1 MREMA
6 ELDEAGGFG
15 VPREGG
21 LTGGLDLGEIVLG
34 RAVLK
39 GLAVTQGEDDTPGLA
54 VAAVCWRRG
63 TLPLGGR
70 RSCVG

>member
-6 ELDEAGGFG
+6 ELDEPGGFG

-39 GLAVTQGEDDTPGLA
+39 GLLVVQGEDDTPDLA

-63 TLPLGGR
+63 T
-70 RSCVG
+70 

>member
-6 ELDEAGGFG
+6 ELDEVGGLG
-15 VPREGG
+15 VPREGR
-21 LTGGLDLGEIVLG
+21 LTRGVDLGEIVLG

-39 GLAVTQGEDDTPGLA
+39 GPAVTQGEDDPPGLS

-63 TLPLGGR
+63 TRSLGGH

>member
-1 MREMA
+1 MRDMA
-6 ELDEAGGFG
+6 ALDEAGKLG
-15 VPREGG
+15 VPREGR

-39 GLAVTQGEDDTPGLA
+39 GPAVTQGEDDTPGLA

-63 TLPLGGR
+63 T
-70 RSCVG
+70 

>member
-6 ELDEAGGFG
+6 ELDEPGGFG

-39 GLAVTQGEDDTPGLA
+39 GRLVVLCYGVTFSKLLLSATVSSNVE
-54 VAAVCWRRG
+54 RG
-63 TLPLGGR
+63 K
-70 RSCVG
+70 

>member
-6 ELDEAGGFG
+6 ELDEVGGLG
-15 VPREGG
+15 VPREGR
-21 LTGGLDLGEIVLG
+21 LTRGADLGEIVLG

-39 GLAVTQGEDDTPGLA
+39 GPAVTQGEDDPPGLS
-54 VAAVCWRRG
+54 VAAFCWRRG
-63 TLPLGGR
+63 TRSLGGH